1 MNQQHRPTIRKFN
14 PGLFQT
20 DHEVIAQFA
29 VRHIEFKIV
38 LEIISENLDS
48 PSWQHVLVVA
58 PRGLGKTMLLARLAA
73 EFRTSEKYC
82 RCVVPIRLM
91 EECYEIF
98 TIADFW
104 LEALINFANEI
115 AARNPEASQELKA
128 AHAEFKSRWRE
139 RDIAERARAAVLS
152 TAERLDWHLV
162 LMVENLQSLVDA
174 VDDDF
179 GWGLRHALQI
189 ESRLTLVATATSY
202 FRALGDVEHAFFE
215 LFRPVRLNPLD
226 LKSCHRLWHELGGGK
241 RSETQMEP
249 IRILTGGSPR
259 LLAMTA
265 CVANQ
270 FSLDG
275 LLDEFVDLI
284 DGHTEYFRGHLDG
297 MPKTERR
304 VYLALADL
312 WRPSRTGEVA
322 ARASL
327 GIRTVSTM
335 LGRLADRGAILVG
348 GTGGKREYSVA
359 EGLYCLYYK
368 LRRDQGAARVVSDLI
383 RFMRLVFAKREQKQ
397 FLGKHH
403 ALRHG
408 VQPATPDEP
417 IVDKL
422 IPSELPID
430 HGSSDQKEAPT
441 DGISAIEGIEAA
453 FNELD
458 FERVVGVANQVLEEW
473 KDFSGTDQHDARQ
486 VILASILQAS
496 ALADV
501 GPVNSALRKCDD
513 IDEILSRIPEQ
524 MRNSDLRLLFWVR
537 FKAHALLEDYASA
550 TLALQSAF
558 SKCDLD
564 GDDDVQ
570 ELLCFIVDAI
580 ARGTPEQYFLEYF
593 DSDQDRSER
602 LAPILVALKRRAN
615 LSARA
620 PAEIVAVADGIQ
632 KMIEVRRIAIL
643 EWNLN
648 RVGSLRQNDVATSG
662 IPSASPI
669 ATRTFPSA

>member
-1 MNQQHRPTIRKFN
+1 
-14 PGLFQT
+14 
-20 DHEVIAQFA
+20 
-29 VRHIEFKIV
+29 
-38 LEIISENLDS
+38 
-48 PSWQHVLVVA
+48 
-58 PRGLGKTMLLARLAA
+58 MLLARLAA
-73 EFRTSEKYC
+73 EFRTSEKYS
-82 RCVVPIRLM
+82 RRVVPIRLM

-104 LEALINFANEI
+104 LEALISLAKEI
-115 AARNPEASQELKA
+115 AARDPEASRELKM
-128 AHAEFKSRWRE
+128 AHAEFKLRWRE

-174 VDDDF
+174 VDEDF

-241 RSETQMEP
+241 RSETEMEP

-335 LGRLADRGAILVG
+335 LGRLADRGAVLVG

-383 RFMRLVFAKREQKQ
+383 RFMRLVFAEREQKQ
-397 FLGKHH
+397 VLVTHNV
-403 ALRHG
+403 LRHG
-408 VQPATPDEP
+408 VQPAIPDEP

-441 DGISAIEGIEAA
+441 GGISAIQGIDAA
-453 FNELD
+453 FKELD
-458 FERVVGVANQVLEEW
+458 FERVVGMANQALEEW

-513 IDEILSRIPEQ
+513 IDDILSRIPEQ
-524 MRNSDLRLLFWVR
+524 MRNFDLRLLFWVR
-537 FKAHALLEDYASA
+537 FKAYALLEDYASA

-643 EWNLN
+643 ERNLN
-648 RVGSLRQNDVATSG
+648 RVGSLRRNDVATSG
-662 IPSASPI
+662 ISSASPV
-669 ATRTFPSA
+669 AARTFQSA

>member
-104 LEALINFANEI
+104 LEALISFANEI

-275 LLDEFVDLI
+275 LLDEFADLI
-284 DGHTEYFRGHLDG
+284 DGHTEYFRGHLEG

-383 RFMRLVFAKREQKQ
+383 RFMRLVFAEREQKQ
-397 FLGKHH
+397 VLGKRH

-408 VQPATPDEP
+408 FQPATPDEP

-441 DGISAIEGIEAA
+441 GGISAIEGIEAA

-458 FERVVGVANQVLEEW
+458 FERVVGMANQALEEW

-513 IDEILSRIPEQ
+513 IDDILSRIPEQ

-648 RVGSLRQNDVATSG
+648 RVGSLRRNDVATSG
-662 IPSASPI
+662 IPSASPVPVS
-669 ATRTFPSA
+669 TFPAA

>member
-1 MNQQHRPTIRKFN
+1 MNHQRQPTIRKFN

-29 VRHIEFKIV
+29 VRHVEFKTV
-38 LEIISENLDS
+38 LEIIKENLDS

-73 EFRTSEKYC
+73 EFRTSEKYS
-82 RCVVPIRLM
+82 RRVVPIRLM

-104 LEALINFANEI
+104 LEALISLAKEI
-115 AARNPEASQELKA
+115 AARDPEASRELKR

-174 VDDDF
+174 VDEDF

-241 RSETQMEP
+241 RSETEMEP
-249 IRILTGGSPR
+249 LRILTGGSPR
-259 LLAMTA
+259 LLAMIA
-265 CVANQ
+265 SFASH
-270 FSLDG
+270 FSLDR

-284 DGHTEYFRGHLDG
+284 DGHTEYFRGRLDG

-312 WRPSRTGEVA
+312 WRPSRTSEVA

-335 LGRLADRGAILVG
+335 LGRLADRGAVLVG

-368 LRRDQGAARVVSDLI
+368 LRRDQDAVHVVSDLI
-383 RFMRLVFAKREQKQ
+383 RFMRLVFAEREQKQ
-397 FLGKHH
+397 VLGTHH
-403 ALRHG
+403 VLLHG
-408 VQPATPDEP
+408 VQPAIPDEP

-422 IPSELPID
+422 IPSELLID
-430 HGSSDQKEAPT
+430 HGSSGQKETPT
-441 DGISAIEGIEAA
+441 GGISAIEGIDAA
-453 FNELD
+453 FKELD
-458 FERVVGVANQVLEEW
+458 FERVVGMANQALEEW
-473 KDFSGTDQHDARQ
+473 KDFSGTDQHVARQ

-513 IDEILSRIPEQ
+513 IDDILSRIPEQ
-524 MRNSDLRLLFWVR
+524 MRNFDLRLLSWVR
-537 FKAHALLEDYASA
+537 FKAYALLEDYASA
-550 TLALQSAF
+550 TLALQSAL

-643 EWNLN
+643 ERNLN
-648 RVGSLRQNDVATSG
+648 RIGSLRRNDVATSG
-662 IPSASPI
+662 ISSASPV
-669 ATRTFPSA
+669 AARTFPSA

>member
-73 EFRTSEKYC
+73 EFRTSEKYY
-82 RCVVPIRLM
+82 RRVVPIRLM

-104 LEALINFANEI
+104 LDALISLANEI

-139 RDIAERARAAVLS
+139 RDIAERARAAVLG

-241 RSETQMEP
+241 RSETEMEP

-383 RFMRLVFAKREQKQ
+383 RFMRLVFAEREQKQ
-397 FLGKHH
+397 VLGKRH

-422 IPSELPID
+422 IPSVLPID

-441 DGISAIEGIEAA
+441 GGISAIEGIEAA

-458 FERVVGVANQVLEEW
+458 FERVVGMANQVLEEW
-473 KDFSGTDQHDARQ
+473 NDFSGTDQHDARQ

-513 IDEILSRIPEQ
+513 IDDILSRIPEQ

-537 FKAHALLEDYASA
+537 FKAYALLEDYASA

-570 ELLCFIVDAI
+570 ELLRFIVDAI

-643 EWNLN
+643 ERNLN
-648 RVGSLRQNDVATSG
+648 RVGSLRRNDVATSG
-662 IPSASPI
+662 ISSAPPI
-669 ATRTFPSA
+669 AARTFPSA

>member
-73 EFRTSEKYC
+73 EFRTSEKYS
-82 RCVVPIRLM
+82 RRVVPIRLM

-104 LEALINFANEI
+104 LDALISLANEI

-249 IRILTGGSPR
+249 VRILTGGSPR
-259 LLAMTA
+259 LLAMIA
-265 CVANQ
+265 SFANQ

-284 DGHTEYFRGHLDG
+284 DCHTEYFRGHLDG

-368 LRRDQGAARVVSDLI
+368 LRRDQGAARDVSDLI
-383 RFMRLVFAKREQKQ
+383 RFMRLVFAEREQKQ
-397 FLGKHH
+397 VFGKLH

-441 DGISAIEGIEAA
+441 GGISAIEGIEAA

-458 FERVVGVANQVLEEW
+458 FERVVGMANQALDEGQ
-473 KDFSGTDQHDARQ
+473 DFSGTDQHVARQ

-615 LSARA
+615 LSVRA

-648 RVGSLRQNDVATSG
+648 RVGSLRRNDVATSG
-662 IPSASPI
+662 ISSASPVPVS
-669 ATRTFPSA
+669 TFPAA